1 MALRMWASSTAN
13 ALRISCASKTPAFA
27 LSRCFSS
34 GTQLISFPLPIIIFC
49 KLMGWFF
56 YFFSINSRAI
66 LLSHYCQLKKITYL
80 VWFVV
85 VLDGL
90 KYASSHEWV
99 KHEGSV
105 ATVGITDH
113 AQVLLIS
120 VSFIRLVSYV
130 WTRGG

>member
-34 GTQLISFPLPIIIFC
+34 GTQLISFPLPMIIFC

-56 YFFSINSRAI
+56 FFSINSRAI